1 VNHLGFHAGGFAPLR
16 AGGFSTLGFAGNDRL
31 RGAISTVP
39 ADRFGAGRVGVT
51 PATRDMVRQGSR
63 ITGHMP
69 VAPTR
74 ASLSASGRAANPS
87 TISSRADNQHFYSVR
102 QTAAVSRS
110 FDQTSAAERQNIQN
124 NSRFGANTGAND
136 ARSGA
141 QSSFARSGAAA
152 AATSGEGWH
161 RFGDSGSGGAN
172 QRGAGNSGND
182 GGNRNTSP
190 SYRPSEGSSNGGNRG
205 TGETSGRG
213 GPGYPQFAPSSRGET
228 RANAGGNYGRPSN
241 TSPGYRP
248 PLNMR
253 QPVVSRP
260 NSNYGGSSRGSY
272 SEPSRGSYSAPS
284 RSYSAPSRSYS
295 APSGG
300 SRGYSGGGSA
310 ARSSGGGGGSRGGG
324 GGGGGGGSHGG
335 GGGHH
340 R

>member
-1 VNHLGFHAGGFAPLR
+1 
-16 AGGFSTLGFAGNDRL
+16 
-31 RGAISTVP
+31 
-39 ADRFGAGRVGVT
+39 
-51 PATRDMVRQGSR
+51 
-63 ITGHMP
+63 
-69 VAPTR
+69 
-74 ASLSASGRAANPS
+74 
-87 TISSRADNQHFYSVR
+87 VR
-102 QTAAVSRS
+102 QTATVSRS
-110 FDQTSAAERQNIQN
+110 FDQTSAADRQNIQSN
-124 NSRFGANTGAND
+124 AARFGANAGAND
-136 ARSGA
+136 ARGGA
-141 QSSFARSGAAA
+141 PSSFSRSSAAA

-190 SYRPSEGSSNGGNRG
+190 SYRPSEGNGNSGGNRG
-205 TGETSGRG
+205 TAETSGRG
-213 GPGYPQFAPSSRGET
+213 GPGYPQFAPSSRSET
-228 RANAGGNYGRPSN
+228 GANAGNYARSSN
-241 TSPGYRP
+241 TSPSYRP

-260 NSNYGGSSRGSY
+260 NSNYGGGSSRG
-272 SEPSRGSYSAPS
+272 
-284 RSYSAPSRSYS
+284 SYSAPSRSYS

-310 ARSSGGGGGSRGGG
+310 ARSSGGGGGGSRG